1 MCGRYS
7 LEADIDILIERYKA
21 IIGEKSFGGKPEVFP
36 TDTIPIV
43 RQVDNREIVQLKW
56 GFMPS
61 FAKRPLINAR
71 AETIDIKPT
80 FKDSFI
86 NRRCIIPATSF
97 FEWELVDGKKIKRAI
112 LISEEQ
118 IFSIAGL
125 YNTFYG
131 KDGGKYEAFTI
142 LTTSAN
148 TSMKHIHERMPVI
161 IPKPLEEFWL
171 DKTNRN
177 VMGLKEIILPWKTDM
192 IIS

>member
-21 IIGEKSFGGKPEVFP
+21 MIGDTNFNGRTEIFP
-36 TDTIPIV
+36 TDTVPII
-43 RQVDNREIVQLKW
+43 RQGDNREIVQLKW

-61 FAKRPLINAR
+61 YAKRPLINAR

-97 FEWELVDGKKIKRAI
+97 FEWELIDGKKIRRN
-112 LISEEQ
+112 ISIREEQ

-131 KDGGKYEAFTI
+131 KDGIKFEAFTI

-148 TSMKHIHERMPVI
+148 DSMKHIHERMPVI
-161 IPKPLEEFWL
+161 IPKPLEKFWL
-171 DKTNRN
+171 DRTNRN
-177 VMGLKEIILPWKTDM
+177 VMGLKEIVVPWNSDM
-192 IIS
+192 IIG

>member
-21 IIGEKSFGGKPEVFP
+21 MIGDTNFNGRTEIFP
-36 TDTIPIV
+36 TDTVPII
-43 RQVDNREIVQLKW
+43 RQGDNREIVQLKW

-61 FAKRPLINAR
+61 YAKRPLINAR

-97 FEWELVDGKKIKRAI
+97 FEWELIDGKKIRRN
-112 LISEEQ
+112 ISIREEQ

-131 KDGGKYEAFTI
+131 KDGIKFEAFTI

-148 TSMKHIHERMPVI
+148 DSMKHIHERMPVI
-161 IPKPLEEFWL
+161 IPKSLEEFWL
-171 DKTNRN
+171 DRTNRN
-177 VMGLKEIILPWKTDM
+177 VMGLKEIVVPWNSDM
-192 IIS
+192 IIG